1 MATFDRFS
9 IKVVAGVGLFGAA
22 IALSPDVA
30 ATPLKTGGYA
40 CMQGAA
46 GEVGAPAV
54 AGGAAAVAGASTLT
68 LACGST
74 GVSFAEFGATST
86 VGATRSASNDPGCLV
101 TTLPAA
107 RQLSGRAP
115 RIRKLAGIKNS
126 P

>member
-1 MATFDRFS
+1 MAACFWLCLLLCGKCPNMDRELTSMATFDRFS

-54 AGGAAAVAGASTLT
+54 AGGGATVAGGA
-68 LACGST
+68 AGGGAARGS
-74 GVSFAEFGATST
+74 GG
-86 VGATRSASNDPGCLV
+86 RP
-101 TTLPAA
+101 PAA
-107 RQLSGRAP
+107 RS
-115 RIRKLAGIKNS
+115 
-126 P
+126 